1 MAHSKNEPKNA
12 KFYISKEDWK
22 KVIAYAESAYHQF
35 KSEIGGQL
43 VVVEDEDGD
52 FILKDPVILKQEI
65 SSGNCEMEEEALAI
79 HYSKMV
85 GKYGDKIRHCW
96 WHSHHTMGAFWSGT
110 DDNTILENETQDFSV
125 SLVVNL
131 KQEYKLRV
139 QFFYPFEHEEN
150 VTLNFLENADE
161 TRDEKLDKEVE
172 KLCTKSNVVTTYT
185 HGYTNG
191 KPIVNNGT
199 QTGLWNEKDQKEIDE
214 YNYGFGHGY
223 SNSGPGS
230 LGHESDVDLSGIP
243 DDKVKSVTDLVEE
256 CQDRV
261 IEGNCTYE
269 QFLEIRKTINKSIE
283 KYNLKVKL
291 FDKKELEMNI
301 FHMWPEQLLENINGG
316 TNLAN

>member
-1 MAHSKNEPKNA
+1 MPHSKNNEEKNA

-22 KVIAYAESAYHQF
+22 KVIAYAESAYRQL

-150 VTLNFLENADE
+150 VTLNFLEEANEQRND
-161 TRDEKLDKEVE
+161 KLDKEVME
-172 KLCTKSNVVTTYT
+172 LCSKASMI
-185 HGYTNG
+185 TNLHHNG
-191 KPIVNNGT
+191 RPIVNYGS
-199 QTGLWNEKDQKEIDE
+199 QTGLWTQQDQKEVE
-214 YNYGFGHGY
+214 QYNYGFSPGDDDD
-223 SNSGPGS
+223 SNT
-230 LGHESDVDLSGIP
+230 VDLSAVP
-243 DDKVKSVTDLVEE
+243 DDKVKSITDLVEE
-256 CQDRV
+256 CQDKI
-261 IEGNCTYE
+261 IEGNCTYSE
-269 QFLEIRKTINKSIE
+269 FLEIRKTINENIE

-291 FDKKELEMNI
+291 LDKDDMEMKI